1 MSYWKRF
8 VEFLVSSGSGVRA
21 KDAEGRFV
29 ADDKS
34 TPDVNEAYVDGKT
47 PKAKSTSRKVR
58 TKPRKTRKKSKG
70 LKLRVK
76 LKGSRNKK

>member
-21 KDAEGRFV
+21 KDAKGRFV

-34 TPDVNEAYVDGKT
+34 TDDVNEAYADGKT
-47 PKAKSTSRKVR
+47 PKAKSTR
-58 TKPRKTRKKSKG
+58 TKPRKTRQKS
-70 LKLRVK
+70 
-76 LKGSRNKK
+76 KGSRNKK

>member
-21 KDAEGRFV
+21 KDAKGRFV

-34 TPDVNEAYVDGKT
+34 TDDVNEAYADGKN
-47 PKAKSTSRKVR
+47 PKPKSTSTKPRNLR
-58 TKPRKTRKKSKG
+58 KPRKTRQKS
-70 LKLRVK
+70 
-76 LKGSRNKK
+76 KGSRNKK

>member
-34 TPDVNEAYVDGKT
+34 TPDVDESKKKVYKSRSKKTAYKPNTNVGGRKGK
-47 PKAKSTSRKVR
+47 K
-58 TKPRKTRKKSKG
+58 KKSSYKPSTDNNG
-70 LKLRVK
+70 
-76 LKGSRNKK
+76 